1 MLPLLLAL
9 SLAQVD
15 APQPTDSP
23 TAAEE
28 QDGADAQP
36 PDVPPV
42 DLIPSAEPGGEPG
55 ALPPTGPKAAGPAHS
70 VTTRVLVSGGAAVAA
85 SFASLGITL
94 ALTGANPRLDT
105 NFANAMLAPILL
117 TGVGFAVHSALGG
130 RGSVML
136 AWLVAFAVMGGAAGI
151 AAAIDGT
158 TNNTPVYAALIGSLP
173 AAAGAVWVMEAT
185 TPKSKRDP
193 QFALLPNGFAGVF

>member
-15 APQPTDSP
+15 APQPADAP
-23 TAAEE
+23 AAEPE
-28 QDGADAQP
+28 EGAEAQA

-42 DLIPSAEPGGEPG
+42 DLLPSAEPGGEPG
-55 ALPPTGPKAAGPAHS
+55 AMPPITQKQAGPAHS
-70 VTTRVLVSGGAAVAA
+70 TTTRVLVSGASAVAA

-105 NFANAMLAPILL
+105 NFANAMLAPILM
-117 TGVGFAVHSALGG
+117 TGVGYAVHAALGG
-130 RGSVML
+130 KGAVML

-158 TNNTPVYAALIGSLP
+158 TNNTPVYAALIGTLP
-173 AAAGAVWVMEAT
+173 AAAGAIWVMEAT